1 MAGTPIDPSYQFG
14 AITPSDTAILKY
26 NGLPVKTK
34 AIYIGGAG
42 DLAVKNEM
50 GTTVTFQNLPAA
62 SMIPIAV
69 SQVLAATSCTLIIG
83 LY

>member
-1 MAGTPIDPSYQFG
+1 MSGTSIDPSYQFG
-14 AITPSDTAILKY
+14 AITPSNTAILTY
-26 NGLPVKTK
+26 NGKPQKTK

-42 DLAVKNEM
+42 DLVVKNEL

-62 SMIPIAV
+62 SMIPISV
-69 SQVLAATSCTLIIG
+69 SQVLAATSCTLLIG